1 MAHRT
6 APSRSNTTGLVLA
19 GGQGTRMGGV
29 DKGLQPL
36 AGQPLAWHALERLRP
51 QVGTCLI
58 SANRHLDRYAAWGVP
73 VLADTIA
80 HYPGPLAGFLA
91 GLAASPTEWLL
102 TVPCDSPFFPADLA
116 QRLAACARE
125 HQVPLV
131 LAAAPDAQGVLRPQ
145 PTFALLHRDLAPSL
159 ADFLAR
165 GEHKIGLWAAQQ
177 GRVLCP
183 FDRSGDAP
191 LRSFANIN
199 TLAQLQAQGQTL
211 PAAQES
217 VMHQDLSVPHA
228 QALLADMVAP
238 LAASETLPL
247 PQAHGRIL
255 ARDIVSPIDVP
266 AHNNSAMD
274 GYAFASATLPPGE
287 APTLAIVGTALAGQ
301 PWSGTLQPG
310 QALRIMTGAVIPAG
324 ADTVV
329 PQELVA
335 VQGTAV
341 TLPADGIPPGAN
353 VRLRGEDL
361 AQGQIALKKGQV
373 LNAAAWG
380 LAASLGLA
388 TLPVVR
394 RLRVAYFSTGDEIL
408 SLGEPPRPGAVYDS
422 NRYTIVRM
430 LHRLGVEVLDL
441 GAIPDEPQRLRH
453 AFAQAAEAADAI
465 ITSGGVSTGAADHTQ
480 ALMQE
485 LGEVAFWRL
494 ALRPGRPLAVG
505 KIMAKNA
512 SRPIL
517 ESASSSQNNEATWL
531 FGLPGNPVAAMVSF
545 LALVRPAL
553 QQLMGATV
561 SAPLYIP
568 ARCSHAIRKKPG
580 RTEYLRAIAAPT
592 ADGSLHVRTT
602 GAQGSGLLH
611 SMVQANSLIVL
622 EHDRGDI
629 AAGETVPVWLLD
641 GML

>member
-1 MAHRT
+1 
-6 APSRSNTTGLVLA
+6 
-19 GGQGTRMGGV
+19 
-29 DKGLQPL
+29 
-36 AGQPLAWHALERLRP
+36 
-51 QVGTCLI
+51 
-58 SANRHLDRYAAWGVP
+58 
-73 VLADTIA
+73 
-80 HYPGPLAGFLA
+80 
-91 GLAASPTEWLL
+91 
-102 TVPCDSPFFPADLA
+102 
-116 QRLAACARE
+116 
-125 HQVPLV
+125 
-131 LAAAPDAQGVLRPQ
+131 
-145 PTFALLHRDLAPSL
+145 
-159 ADFLAR
+159 
-165 GEHKIGLWAAQQ
+165 
-177 GRVLCP
+177 
-183 FDRSGDAP
+183 
-191 LRSFANIN
+191 
-199 TLAQLQAQGQTL
+199 
-211 PAAQES
+211 
-217 VMHQDLSVPHA
+217 MHQDLSVPQA
-228 QALLADMVAP
+228 QALLADMVTP

-247 PQAHGRIL
+247 PQAQGRIL

-274 GYAFASATLPPGE
+274 GYAFAGAALPSGKT
-287 APTLAIVGTALAGQ
+287 PTLTIVGAALAGQ
-301 PWSGTLQPG
+301 PWDGTLQSG

-329 PQELVA
+329 PQELVT
-335 VQGTAV
+335 VQGSTV

-361 AQGQIALKKGQV
+361 AQGQIALQKGQI

-388 TLPVVR
+388 TLPVAR

-441 GAIPDEPQRLRH
+441 GAIPDEPQRLRQ
-453 AFAQAAEAADAI
+453 AFTQAAATADAI
-465 ITSGGVSTGAADHTQ
+465 ITSGGVSAGTADHTQ

-505 KIMAKNA
+505 KITAKSA
-512 SRPIL
+512 SNPML
-517 ESASSSQNNEATWL
+517 ESADSSQKNQPTWL

-553 QQLMGATV
+553 QRLMGATV

-580 RTEYLRAIAAPT
+580 RTEYLRAIVALA
-592 ADGSLHVRTT
+592 ADGSLQVRTT

-622 EHDRGDI
+622 EHDQGDV
-629 AAGETVPVWLLD
+629 AAGDAVPVWLLD
-641 GML
+641 GMV